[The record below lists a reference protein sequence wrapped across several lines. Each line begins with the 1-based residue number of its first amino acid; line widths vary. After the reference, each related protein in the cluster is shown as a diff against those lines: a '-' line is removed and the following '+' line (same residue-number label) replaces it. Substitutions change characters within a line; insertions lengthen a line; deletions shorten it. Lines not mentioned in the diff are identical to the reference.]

1 MPNNNFIPYS
11 FPNKKDALAAESKV
25 NNKFFTDDDDDGP
38 KAYATE
44 RMLYVPEQKSFL
56 YRTQVDGFIK
66 QLGGSKS

>member
-25 NNKFFTDDDDDGP
+25 NTKFFTDDDET